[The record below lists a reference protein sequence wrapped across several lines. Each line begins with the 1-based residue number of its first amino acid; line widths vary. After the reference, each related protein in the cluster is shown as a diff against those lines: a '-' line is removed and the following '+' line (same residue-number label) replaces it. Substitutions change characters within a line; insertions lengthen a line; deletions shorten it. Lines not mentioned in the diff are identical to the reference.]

1 MAKRMKLPN
10 PLLGLV
16 RPGGERYIKSDIEKR
31 RETRE
36 RTERRTPT
44 LASTKTTTKKISER
58 T

>member
-10 PLLGLV
+10 PLLSLV

-44 LASTKTTTKKISER
+44 LASTKTTTKK
-58 T
+58 